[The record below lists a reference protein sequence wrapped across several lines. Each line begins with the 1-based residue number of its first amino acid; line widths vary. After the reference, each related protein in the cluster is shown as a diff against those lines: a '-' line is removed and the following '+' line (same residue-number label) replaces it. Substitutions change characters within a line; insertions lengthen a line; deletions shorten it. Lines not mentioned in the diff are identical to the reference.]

1 MAALGIN
8 LGLLIIQIIAFT
20 VVMLTLNAWVYQ
32 PMLNMMESRKQKI
45 AQGLEDARVAA
56 EARANA
62 EKEAAK
68 VIADAQTEASKIVR
82 EATERAALAGQD
94 VKAAAETEAAKAR
107 EAAIAEA
114 EVERNRILGDL
125 RSQVAGLA
133 IAAANKLVGE
143 SLDEKRQRALLDEF
157 FSGVKS
163 GNLIVLDGEN
173 FQGESAQVTSALPLS
188 KDEEEV
194 VKRDVL
200 AKAGAKEITFR
211 VDPSILGGLVIRV
224 GDKVLD
230 NSVAGKLEGLRQ
242 NIKNHFNISLQK
254 SRCSFV
260 W

>member
-20 VVMLTLNAWVYQ
+20 IVMLTLNAWVYQ

-68 VIADAQTEASKIVR
+68 VVADAQTEASKIVR

-163 GNLIVLDGEN
+163 GKLIVLDGEN

-188 KDEEEV
+188 KDEEET

-200 AKAGAKEITFR
+200 AKAGAKEVSFR

-242 NIKNHFNISLQK
+242 SL
-254 SRCSFV
+254 R
-260 W
+260 

>member
-1 MAALGIN
+1 MEALGIN
-8 LGLLIIQIIAFT
+8 LGLLILQIIAFFI
-20 VVMLTLNAWVYQ
+20 VFLTLNAWVYK
-32 PMLNMMESRKQKI
+32 PMLNMMESRRQKI

-68 VIADAQTEASKIVR
+68 IISDAQTEASQIVR
-82 EATERAALAGQD
+82 EATDRAGVAAQE
-94 VKAAAETEAAKAR
+94 VKTVAEAEAARAR

-143 SLDEKRQRALLDEF
+143 SLDERRQRALLDEF

-163 GNLIVLDGEN
+163 GKLIVLDGEN

-188 KDEEEV
+188 PEEQEA

-200 AKAGAKEITFR
+200 AKAGAKEVTFR

-230 NSVAGKLEGLRQ
+230 SSVAGKLEGLRQ
-242 NIKNHFNISLQK
+242 NL
-254 SRCSFV
+254 R
-260 W
+260 

>member
-1 MAALGIN
+1 MEQLGIN
-8 LGLLIIQIIAFT
+8 LGLLIVQIIAFII
-20 VVMLTLNAWVYQ
+20 VFLTLNAWVYQ

-94 VKAAAETEAAKAR
+94 VKAAVEAEAANAR
-107 EAAIAEA
+107 DAAIAEA

-143 SLDEKRQRALLDEF
+143 TLDEKKQRSLLDEF

-163 GNLIVLDGEN
+163 GRLILLDGQN

-188 KDEEEV
+188 RDEEEA

-200 AKAGAKEITFR
+200 AKAGAQEVTFR
-211 VDPSILGGLVIRV
+211 VDPAILGGLVIRV

-230 NSVAGKLEGLRQ
+230 SSVAGKLEGLRQ
-242 NIKNHFNISLQK
+242 NL
-254 SRCSFV
+254 R
-260 W
+260 

>member
-1 MAALGIN
+1 MEQLGIN
-8 LGLLIIQIIAFT
+8 LGLLIVQIIAFII
-20 VVMLTLNAWVYQ
+20 VFLTLNAWVYQ
-32 PMLNMMESRKQKI
+32 PMLNMMESRKKKI
-45 AQGLEDARVAA
+45 AQGFEDVRVAA

-62 EKEAAK
+62 EKEASK
-68 VIADAQTEASKIVR
+68 IIADAQTEASRVVR
-82 EATERAALAGQD
+82 EATERAAVAGQD
-94 VKAAAETEAAKAR
+94 VKAAAEAEAAKAR
-107 EAAIAEA
+107 ESAIAEA

-133 IAAANKLVGE
+133 IAAANRLVGE

-163 GNLIVLDGEN
+163 GKLIVLDGEN

-188 KDEEEV
+188 KDEEET

-200 AKAGAKEITFR
+200 AKAGAKEVTFR

-230 NSVAGKLEGLRQ
+230 SSVAGKLEGLRQ
-242 NIKNHFNISLQK
+242 SL
-254 SRCSFV
+254 R
-260 W
+260 